1 MAFANTD
8 LSIVGILTY
17 RKANSLEANAQ
28 PLPEAIGI
36 SSNIIQRYVIPCEV
50 IDNLILPQ
58 IDLIN
63 QKKQLLVF
71 ICQQAAATGVA
82 ITCTLS
88 DNQSAVNTTYA
99 QVLTGSASTAIG
111 LNVGFGVTTVIGIGT
126 LREDTLQAY
135 IYPNIE
141 NGVYTT
147 NNPLEGEGYV
157 RITSSNVGIGR
168 STELFPN
175 DSGGSNLG
183 IVVNLTGGG
192 GGNCAGFAASIT
204 SIIQEIV
211 DIRAGIANTINAATT
226 VKEYKNA
233 EQLNYW
239 TLNRIQKIHL
249 DDAAAID
256 VAVSIL
262 QDPAYGGPY

>member
-36 SSNIIQRYVIPCEV
+36 SNNIIQRYVIPCEV
-50 IDNLILPQ
+50 IDTLILPQ
-58 IDLIN
+58 INLIN
-63 QKKQLLVF
+63 QKKQLLVSL
-71 ICQQAAATGVA
+71 CQQAAATGVA

-88 DNQSAVNTTYA
+88 NNESAVNTTYA

-126 LREDTLQAY
+126 ITEDTLQAY

-147 NNPLEGEGYV
+147 NNPLEGEGYI
-157 RITSSNVGIGR
+157 RITSSNVGIGKE
-168 STELFPN
+168 TKLFPN
-175 DSGGSNLG
+175 SGGSNIGL
-183 IVVNLTGGG
+183 VVNLTGGG
-192 GGNCAGFAASIT
+192 GGNCAGYASSIT
-204 SIIQEIV
+204 NIIQEII

-226 VKEYKNA
+226 VKEYKTS

-239 TLNRIQKIHL
+239 TLNRVQNIHL

-262 QDPAYGGPY
+262 EDPAYGGPY